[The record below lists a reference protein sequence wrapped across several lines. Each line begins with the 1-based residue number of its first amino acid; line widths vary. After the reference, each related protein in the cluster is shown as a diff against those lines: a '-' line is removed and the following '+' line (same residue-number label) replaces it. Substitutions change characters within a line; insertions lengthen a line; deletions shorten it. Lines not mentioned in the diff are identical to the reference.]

1 MFKRKPQ
8 NTSLEIF
15 NIHLIRPPKEAD
27 LYINQHCIGPQG
39 VYDSFILGRAHLII
53 TPIIL
58 IVNDSKN
65 RGLKYEPSF
74 IPLYFPF
81 QA

>member
-65 RGLKYEPSF
+65 RGL
-74 IPLYFPF
+74 
-81 QA
+81 